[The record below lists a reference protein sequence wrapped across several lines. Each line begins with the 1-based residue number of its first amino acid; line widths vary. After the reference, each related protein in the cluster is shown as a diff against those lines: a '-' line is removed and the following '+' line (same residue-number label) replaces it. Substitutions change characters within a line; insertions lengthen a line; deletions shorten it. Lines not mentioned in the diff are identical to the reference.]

1 MSGIVIAENLK
12 GLGAIGFQPSA
23 GTTRMAYSPEYEE
36 GRDYV
41 KKLMEDAGLEVSLD
55 SVGNLSGVLR
65 GKTDKRIA
73 TGSHIDTVPGAGM
86 YDGTLGVIAAIQC
99 VKELRSNGY
108 ENEHSIEVIAFTEEE
123 GNVIGGTFGSKC
135 FTGQRIEPAELEKMK
150 AYGLTE
156 ESVKAARRNE
166 EDYRCYLEYHI
177 EQGGVLESENKTIG
191 IVEGIVG
198 IIRFRATV
206 KGTANHAGTTPMHL
220 RNDAVVKACGIIS
233 DLISYVSDHYRDM
246 VCTVGDVWVPR
257 GAANVV
263 PGECGFLIELRYRSL
278 EPMYEA
284 IKYIREKYD
293 ESNLTLEQILEQKET
308 VMSCSIAGL
317 AEDICREKQY
327 SYKRMFSGAG
337 HDAMNMAYFTPCGMI
352 FIQSAGG
359 ISHNPKEFSSPE
371 DIEKGKEV
379 LKEMIVNLDR
389 EGRAA
394 DENADKE
401 WDSRY
406 GL

>member
-12 GLGAIGFQPSA
+12 RLGAIGFQPGA

-65 GKTDKRIA
+65 GKTNKRIA
-73 TGSHIDTVPGAGM
+73 AGSHIDTVPGAGI

-99 VKELRSNGY
+99 VKELRNSGY
-108 ENEHSIEVIAFTEEE
+108 ENEHTIEIIAFTEEE

-135 FTGQRIEPAELEKMK
+135 FTGQAPEPVELEKMR
-150 AYGLTE
+150 AYGLTG
-156 ESVKAARRNE
+156 ESVKAALRNK

-177 EQGGVLESENKTIG
+177 EQGGILENENKTIG

-198 IIRFRATV
+198 IIRFRAMV

-220 RNDAVVKACGIIS
+220 RDDAVAKACEIIS
-233 DLISYVSDHYRDM
+233 DLTAHVSDRYQDM

-278 EPMYEA
+278 EPMYEVIDY
-284 IKYIREKYD
+284 IKEKY
-293 ESNLTLEQILEQKET
+293 SGAGLALEQILEQKET
-308 VMSCSIAGL
+308 VMSGSIADL

-359 ISHNPKEFSSPE
+359 ISHNPKEYSSPE

-389 EGRAA
+389 EGRAV
-394 DENADKE
+394 DENAD
-401 WDSRY
+401 
-406 GL
+406 